1 MDAWRAGGGGEVTSG
16 DDDSGGEV
24 AAPSLPAAQ
33 SPVTSI
39 PRGHFPEQHTRT
51 PAAVAASRLLSPA
64 CEDIFKPTRFISCLS
79 SHT

>member
-1 MDAWRAGGGGEVTSG
+1 MLGVRVEEVRSRVVMTIV
-16 DDDSGGEV
+16 EV
-24 AAPSLPAAQ
+24 KSPHPACLPPSRQSLPYLVA
-33 SPVTSI
+33 TS
-39 PRGHFPEQHTRT
+39 QNNTRT